1 MSNSQ
6 QETSVQETVESDAQD
21 LEAVETETL
30 DEATDS
36 EVQLD
41 EFKASGGDPSE
52 VPDPK
57 DSGKSARGADS
68 KTPGEAAPKTKI
80 GMINAMVDKMQEVKK
95 DELKSAYHEMMKKL
109 EGAHEGAHEDDE
121 EEDDDEKE
129 ESVKIASKKITKED
143 IDVSQDIDAIFNSE
157 DELTEDFKTKATVIF
172 ETAVI
177 SKVNEVLAKISDSQE
192 SDLAEEK
199 EKIAEELSTKL
210 DDYLDYVVGS
220 WVEENKIA
228 IERGIRGQISEDF
241 LSGLKALFTE
251 HYVEIPEEKVDVVEE
266 LVSKVDDLES
276 DLKEQ
281 TENNITLNKQI
292 KDFECQQTFD
302 SCTSGLTES
311 EIEKFRDLATNVE
324 FEDQDDYRSKI
335 NIIKENYFKQSS
347 EDLSSEV
354 NIDVDSP
361 IEEDQTDEGTDPT
374 MSAYVNTLT
383 RSLKK

>member
-57 DSGKSARGADS
+57 DSGKSTRGADS
-68 KTPGEAAPKTKI
+68 KTPGEKAPTTKI
-80 GMINAMVDKMQEVKK
+80 GMINAMVDSAKKLKK
-95 DELKSAYHEMMKKL
+95 DELGKIYGDVAKKL
-109 EGAHEGAHEDDE
+109 EGYHEGAHEDD

-143 IDVSQDIDAIFNSE
+143 IDVSQDMDAIFNSE

-281 TENNITLNKQI
+281 TENNIALNKQI

>member
-80 GMINAMVDKMQEVKK
+80 GMINAMVEKMRGVKK
-95 DELKSAYHEMMKKL
+95 DELAKAYDKMERSL
-109 EGAHEGAHEDDE
+109 YGGAHEDD

-361 IEEDQTDEGTDPT
+361 IEEDQTDDGTDPT

>member
-57 DSGKSARGADS
+57 DSGKSTRGADS

-80 GMINAMVDKMQEVKK
+80 GMINAMVDSAKKLKK
-95 DELKSAYHEMMKKL
+95 DELGKIYGDVAKKL
-109 EGAHEGAHEDDE
+109 EGYHEGAHEDD

-281 TENNITLNKQI
+281 TENNIALNKQI

>member
-68 KTPGEAAPKTKI
+68 KTPGEKAPTTKI
-80 GMINAMVDKMQEVKK
+80 GMINAMVEKMRGVKK
-95 DELKSAYHEMMKKL
+95 DELAKAYDKMERSL
-109 EGAHEGAHEDDE
+109 YQGAHEDD

-281 TENNITLNKQI
+281 TENNIALNKQI

>member
-95 DELKSAYHEMMKKL
+95 AELKSAYHEMMKKL
-109 EGAHEGAHEDDE
+109 NGEGAHEDDE
-121 EEDDDEKE
+121 EDDDEQE

-281 TENNITLNKQI
+281 TENNIALNKQI

>member
-57 DSGKSARGADS
+57 DSGKSTRGADS

-80 GMINAMVDKMQEVKK
+80 GMINAMVDKMNGVKK
-95 DELKSAYHEMMKKL
+95 ADLAKGYQDMVNALYNP
-109 EGAHEGAHEDDE
+109 EGAHEDD

-143 IDVSQDIDAIFNSE
+143 IDVSQDMDAIFNSE

>member
-95 DELKSAYHEMMKKL
+95 VELAAAYHEMMKKL
-109 EGAHEGAHEDDE
+109 NGEGAHEDD

-143 IDVSQDIDAIFNSE
+143 IDVSQDMDAIFNSE

-281 TENNITLNKQI
+281 TENNIALNKQI

>member
-80 GMINAMVDKMQEVKK
+80 GMINAMVDSAKKLKK
-95 DELKSAYHEMMKKL
+95 DELGKIYGDVAKKL
-109 EGAHEGAHEDDE
+109 EGYHEGAHEDD

-143 IDVSQDIDAIFNSE
+143 IDVSQDMDAIFNSE

-281 TENNITLNKQI
+281 TENNIALNKQI

>member
-80 GMINAMVDKMQEVKK
+80 GMINAMVDSAKKLKK
-95 DELKSAYHEMMKKL
+95 DELGKIYGDVAKKL
-109 EGAHEGAHEDDE
+109 EGYHEGAHEDD

-361 IEEDQTDEGTDPT
+361 IEEDQTDDGTDPT

>member
-80 GMINAMVDKMQEVKK
+80 GMINAMVDKMNGVKK
-95 DELKSAYHEMMKKL
+95 ADLAKGYQDMVNALYNP
-109 EGAHEGAHEDDE
+109 EGAHEDD

-143 IDVSQDIDAIFNSE
+143 IDVSQDMDAIFNSE

>member
-80 GMINAMVDKMQEVKK
+80 GMINAMVDKMRGVKK
-95 DELKSAYHEMMKKL
+95 DELTAAYHEMVKKL
-109 EGAHEGAHEDDE
+109 EGAHEDDE
-121 EEDDDEKE
+121 EGDDDEQE

-143 IDVSQDIDAIFNSE
+143 IDVSQDMDAIFNSE

-281 TENNITLNKQI
+281 TENNIALNKQI

>member
-80 GMINAMVDKMQEVKK
+80 GMINAMVDKMNGVKK
-95 DELKSAYHEMMKKL
+95 ADLAKGYQDMVNALYNP
-109 EGAHEGAHEDDE
+109 EGAHEDD

-143 IDVSQDIDAIFNSE
+143 IDVSQDMDAIFNSE

-281 TENNITLNKQI
+281 TENNIALNKQI

>member
-80 GMINAMVDKMQEVKK
+80 GMINAMVDSAKKLKK
-95 DELKSAYHEMMKKL
+95 DELGKIYGDVAKKL
-109 EGAHEGAHEDDE
+109 EGYHEGAHEDD

-143 IDVSQDIDAIFNSE
+143 IDVSQDMDAIFNSE

>member
-57 DSGKSARGADS
+57 DSGKSTRGADS

-80 GMINAMVDKMQEVKK
+80 GMINAMVDKMNGVKK
-95 DELKSAYHEMMKKL
+95 ADLAKGYQDMVNALYNP
-109 EGAHEGAHEDDE
+109 EGAHEDD